1 MDAKEWNDRY
11 AETSLLWS
19 AAPNRWVAG
28 ELADVS
34 VGRAL
39 DLGAGEGR
47 NARWLAARGF
57 TVTAVD
63 FAKVALDR
71 GR

>member
-19 AAPNRWVAG
+19 AAPNRWVAA
-28 ELADVS
+28 ELADVP
-34 VGRAL
+34 VGRAV

-47 NARWLAARGF
+47 NALWLAARGF

-63 FAKVALDR
+63 FAKVA
-71 GR
+71 